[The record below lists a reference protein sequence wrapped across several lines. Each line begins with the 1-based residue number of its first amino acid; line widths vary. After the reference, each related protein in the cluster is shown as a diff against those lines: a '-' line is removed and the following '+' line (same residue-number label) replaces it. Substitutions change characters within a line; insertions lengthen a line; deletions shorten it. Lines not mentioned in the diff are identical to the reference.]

1 VIGGTVSARARD
13 NIEVRPLVGGGG
25 MAQATIGIR
34 NTVTLGYAAAVE
46 RPKRALQE
54 RGLGVFSVIDTQ
66 QKRN

>member
-1 VIGGTVSARARD
+1 VIRGTVSAGAWD

-34 NTVTLGYAAAVE
+34 MTLGYAEAVE
-46 RPKRALQE
+46 RTKRALQE
-54 RGLGVFSVIDTQ
+54 RGFGVLSVIDTQ